1 MAGVAVAI
9 VCCTFLDWFFFQRAA
24 NYKFNKNA
32 FNISSSVCHK
42 FLLID
47 SAFDIL
53 ADRLSPII
61 KMRHQ

>member
-1 MAGVAVAI
+1 
-9 VCCTFLDWFFFQRAA
+9 LDWFFFQRAA